1 MKNPFKEYPIRNVF
15 FFAFASLIML
25 LLAVFVLVSYK
36 VSVAEMQK
44 NTSFYQQNL
53 LGKINEQISMQK
65 QSVEQVTIALSRN
78 EDLQNYLQGTKGSY
92 ESFQLISEINTSFFN
107 TMFSIPIVDTVDV
120 YVEAPPIRAQQG
132 SIRYFSFNDYQ
143 SIDWLQ
149 PMKHADS
156 AWLKKHSISSPQGDI
171 SVISFA
177 RKVYKRNGTVA
188 AMVVVNTKT
197 DRFLELM
204 NGEVDSRDRL
214 LIDSSHNI
222 IAYNGSKDVNEYLSV
237 FNELSNDEK
246 VNLHVNGSS
255 RQGKEFIVWSKLMN
269 SEWILIEVTPWNDI
283 ISGSVK
289 LAQLLLFISLITIG
303 LIVILTYYLSRQFIK
318 PINHLL
324 QSMNDFSLKEREPQL
339 PDDYRNEF
347 GTLFRGYYKLNSRI
361 KGLYS
366 DLEEE
371 YQHKRKAELD
381 ALQANINP
389 HFLYNTLDQLNWM
402 AIEEGQEKISQVLEL
417 MGRMF
422 RIGLSKG
429 EALIPLRD
437 ELVHL
442 ESYIQIQQ
450 IRLEGNLDYQIFIPE
465 KYLHYYI
472 PKLTLQ
478 PFIENAIIHG
488 LRGQQQA
495 MISIKLYDAGEMIY
509 IIIQDNGIGFSKDQ
523 LSKKRTADGGYGI
536 KNVQDRLSAYFGASS
551 SISIE
556 SQVGEGTTVFVKVPK
571 KLNK

>member
-15 FFAFASLIML
+15 FFAFASLITL
-25 LLAVFVLVSYK
+25 LLTVFVLVSYR

-53 LGKINEQISMQK
+53 LGEINEQISMQK

-78 EDLQNYLQGTKGSY
+78 EDLQNYLQGTKDSY
-92 ESFQLISEINTSFFN
+92 ESLQLISEINTSFFN
-107 TMFSIPIVDTVDV
+107 TMFSIPVVDTVDV
-120 YVEAPPIRAQQG
+120 YVESPPARVQTG
-132 SIRYFSFNDYQ
+132 PIRYFSFNDYQ

-149 PMKHADS
+149 PMENADS
-156 AWLKKHSISSPQGDI
+156 AWLKKHIISSPQGNI
-171 SVISFA
+171 SVVSFA
-177 RKVYKRNGTVA
+177 RKVYKRNGTA
-188 AMVVVNTKT
+188 AGIVVVNTKT

-204 NGEVDSRDRL
+204 NGEVDNRDRL
-214 LIDSSHNI
+214 LIDSNHSI
-222 IAYNGSKDVNEYLSV
+222 IAYNGTENVSGNLNA
-237 FNELSNDEK
+237 FTELSNDK
-246 VNLHVNGSS
+246 NVNVNGSS
-255 RQGKEFIVWSKLMN
+255 RHEENFVVWSKLAN
-269 SEWILIEVTPWNDI
+269 SDWALIEVTPWNNI

-289 LAQLLLFISLITIG
+289 LAQLLLFISMVTIG
-303 LIVILTYYLSRQFIK
+303 FIVILTYYLSKQFTK
-318 PINHLL
+318 PINLLL
-324 QSMNDFSLKEREPQL
+324 QSMNDFSLNEREPNL

-347 GTLFRGYYKLNSRI
+347 GALFYGYFKLNSRI
-361 KGLYS
+361 KGLYK

-371 YQHKRKAELD
+371 YQKKRKAELD

-402 AIEEGQEKISQVLEL
+402 AIEEGQEKISRVLEL

-429 EALIPLRD
+429 EVLIPLKD

-450 IRLEGNLDYQIFIPE
+450 IRLEGALNYQIFIPE
-465 KYLHYYI
+465 RYLHYYI

-495 MISIKLYDAGEMIY
+495 MITINLHDVGEMMY
-509 IIIQDNGIGFSKDQ
+509 IIIRDNGTGFSKDQ
-523 LSKKRTADGGYGI
+523 MLNKRTADGGYGI
-536 KNVQDRLSAYFGASS
+536 KNVQDRLSAYFGANSL
-551 SISIE
+551 IAID
-556 SQVGEGTTVFVKVPK
+556 SQIGEGTTVFVKIPK
-571 KLNK
+571 KRHK

>member
-1 MKNPFKEYPIRNVF
+1 MKNPFKEYPIRSVF

-25 LLAVFVLVSYK
+25 LLTVFVLVSYR

-53 LGKINEQISMQK
+53 LGEINEQISMQK

-78 EDLQNYLQGTKGSY
+78 EDLQNYLQGTKDSY
-92 ESFQLISEINTSFFN
+92 ESFQLVSEINTSFFN
-107 TMFSIPIVDTVDV
+107 TMFSIPVVDTVDV
-120 YVEAPPIRAQQG
+120 YLESPPARVQKG
-132 SIRYFSFNDYQ
+132 PIRYFSFNDYQ

-149 PMKHADS
+149 PMENADS
-156 AWLKKHSISSPQGDI
+156 AWLKKHIISSPQGNI
-171 SVISFA
+171 SVVSFA
-177 RKVYKRNGTVA
+177 RKIYKRNGTA
-188 AMVVVNTKT
+188 AGIVVVNTKT
-197 DRFLELM
+197 DRFLGLM

-214 LIDSSHNI
+214 LIDSNHSI
-222 IAYNGSKDVNEYLSV
+222 IAYNGSENVSENLNA
-237 FNELSNDEK
+237 FTELSNNK
-246 VNLHVNGSS
+246 NVNVNGSS
-255 RQGKEFIVWSKLMN
+255 RHEENFVVWSKLAN
-269 SEWILIEVTPWNDI
+269 SDWILIEVTPWNEI
-283 ISGSVK
+283 INGSVK
-289 LAQLLLFISLITIG
+289 LAQLLLFISLVTIG
-303 LIVILTYYLSRQFIK
+303 LIVILTYYLSKQFTK
-318 PINHLL
+318 PINQLL
-324 QSMNDFSLKEREPQL
+324 QSMNDFSLQEREPKL
-339 PDDYRNEF
+339 PGDYRNEF

-361 KGLYS
+361 KGLYN

-371 YQHKRKAELD
+371 HQQKRKAELD

-402 AIEEGQEKISQVLEL
+402 AIEEGQEKISRVLEL
-417 MGRMF
+417 MGKMF

-429 EALIPLRD
+429 EALIPLKD

-450 IRLEGNLDYQIFIPE
+450 IRLEGALNYQIFIPDR
-465 KYLHYYI
+465 YLHYYI

-495 MISIKLYDAGEMIY
+495 MISINLHDVGEMMC
-509 IIIQDNGIGFSKDQ
+509 IIIRDNGAGFSKDQ
-523 LSKKRTADGGYGI
+523 MLNKRTADGGYGI
-536 KNVQDRLSAYFGASS
+536 KNVQDRLSAYFGANS

-556 SQVGEGTTVFVKVPK
+556 SKAGEGTIVFVKIPK
-571 KLNK
+571 KLHR

>member
-78 EDLQNYLQGTKGSY
+78 EDLQNYLQGTKDSY

-120 YVEAPPIRAQQG
+120 YVEAPPLRAQQG

-156 AWLKKHSISSPQGDI
+156 AWLTKHSISSPQGDI

-495 MISIKLYDAGEMIY
+495 MISIKLYDAGEMVY

-523 LSKKRTADGGYGI
+523 LSKRRTADGGYGI
-536 KNVQDRLSAYFGASS
+536 KNVQDRLSAHFGASS
-551 SISIE
+551 SISIK
-556 SQVGEGTTVFVKVPK
+556 SQVGEGTTVFVKIPK

>member
-1 MKNPFKEYPIRNVF
+1 
-15 FFAFASLIML
+15 
-25 LLAVFVLVSYK
+25 
-36 VSVAEMQK
+36 MQK

-78 EDLQNYLQGTKGSY
+78 EDLQNYLQGTKDSY
-92 ESFQLISEINTSFFN
+92 ESYQLISEINTSFFN
-107 TMFSIPIVDTVDV
+107 TMFSIPVVDTVDV
-120 YVEAPPIRAQQG
+120 YLESPPARVQEG
-132 SIRYFSFNDYQ
+132 PIRYFSFKDYQ

-149 PMKHADS
+149 PMENADS
-156 AWLKKHSISSPQGDI
+156 AWLKKHIISSPQGNI

-177 RKVYKRNGTVA
+177 RKIYKRNGTA
-188 AMVVVNTKT
+188 AGIVVVNTKT
-197 DRFLELM
+197 DRFLKLM

-214 LIDSSHNI
+214 LIDSSHSI
-222 IAYNGSKDVNEYLSV
+222 IAYNGAGNVSEYLNAFTELSKDENVN
-237 FNELSNDEK
+237 
-246 VNLHVNGSS
+246 VNGSS
-255 RQGKEFIVWSKLMN
+255 RQEEKFVVWSKLAN
-269 SEWILIEVTPWNDI
+269 SDWILIEVTPWNEI

-289 LAQLLLFISLITIG
+289 LAQLLLFISLVTIG
-303 LIVILTYYLSRQFIK
+303 LIVILTYYLSKQFTK
-318 PINHLL
+318 PINQLL
-324 QSMNDFSLKEREPQL
+324 QSMNDFSLKEREPKL

-347 GTLFRGYYKLNSRI
+347 GTLFRGYYKLNNRI
-361 KGLYS
+361 KRLYS
-366 DLEEE
+366 DLEQE
-371 YQHKRKAELD
+371 YQQKRKAELD

-402 AIEEGQEKISQVLEL
+402 AIEEGQEKISRVLEL

-450 IRLEGNLDYQIFIPE
+450 IRLEGALNYQIYIPE
-465 KYLHYYI
+465 RYLHYYI

-495 MISIKLYDAGEMIY
+495 MISINLHDVGEMMY
-509 IIIQDNGIGFSKDQ
+509 IIIRDNGTGFSKDQ
-523 LSKKRTADGGYGI
+523 MLNKRTADGGYGI
-536 KNVQDRLSAYFGASS
+536 KNVQDRLSAHFGANS

-556 SQVGEGTTVFVKVPK
+556 SQVGEGTTVFVKIPK
-571 KLNK
+571 KLHK

>member
-15 FFAFASLIML
+15 FFAFASLILL
-25 LLAVFVLVSYK
+25 LLAVFVLVSYR

-78 EDLQNYLQGTKGSY
+78 EDLQNYLQGTKDSY
-92 ESFQLISEINTSFFN
+92 ESYQLISEINTSFFN
-107 TMFSIPIVDTVDV
+107 TMFSIPVVDTVDV
-120 YVEAPPIRAQQG
+120 YLESPPARVQEG
-132 SIRYFSFNDYQ
+132 PIRYFSFKDYQ

-149 PMKHADS
+149 PMENADS
-156 AWLKKHSISSPQGDI
+156 AWLKKHIISSPQGNI

-177 RKVYKRNGTVA
+177 RKIYKRNGTA
-188 AMVVVNTKT
+188 AGIVVVNTKT
-197 DRFLELM
+197 DRFLKLM

-214 LIDSSHNI
+214 LIDSSHSI
-222 IAYNGSKDVNEYLSV
+222 VAYNGAGNVSEYLSA
-237 FNELSNDEK
+237 FAELSKDEN
-246 VNLHVNGSS
+246 VNVNGSS
-255 RQGKEFIVWSKLMN
+255 RQEEKFVVWSKLAN
-269 SEWILIEVTPWNDI
+269 SDWILIEVTPWNEI

-289 LAQLLLFISLITIG
+289 LAQLLLFISLVTIG
-303 LIVILTYYLSRQFIK
+303 LIVILTYYLSKQFTK
-318 PINHLL
+318 PINLLL
-324 QSMNDFSLKEREPQL
+324 QSMNDFSLNEREPKL
-339 PDDYRNEF
+339 PGDYRNEF

-361 KGLYS
+361 KGLYN

-371 YQHKRKAELD
+371 HQQKRKAELD

-402 AIEEGQEKISQVLEL
+402 AIEEGQEKISRVLEL

-429 EALIPLRD
+429 EALIPLKD

-450 IRLEGNLDYQIFIPE
+450 IRLEGALNYQIFIPE
-465 KYLHYYI
+465 RYLHYYI

-495 MISIKLYDAGEMIY
+495 MISINLHDVGEMMY
-509 IIIQDNGIGFSKDQ
+509 IIIRDNGTGFSKDQ
-523 LSKKRTADGGYGI
+523 MLNKRTADGGYGI
-536 KNVQDRLSAYFGASS
+536 KNVQDRLSAHFGTNS
-551 SISIE
+551 SISIQ
-556 SQVGEGTTVFVKVPK
+556 SQVGEGTSVFVKVPK
-571 KLNK
+571 KMHR

>member
-25 LLAVFVLVSYK
+25 LLTVFVLVSYR

-53 LGKINEQISMQK
+53 LGEINEQISMQK

-78 EDLQNYLQGTKGSY
+78 EDLQNYLQGKKDSY
-92 ESFQLISEINTSFFN
+92 ESYQLISEINTSFFN
-107 TMFSIPIVDTVDV
+107 TMFSIPVVDTVDV
-120 YVEAPPIRAQQG
+120 YVESPPARVQEG
-132 SIRYFSFNDYQ
+132 PIRYFSLKDYQ

-149 PMKHADS
+149 PMENADS
-156 AWLKKHSISSPQGDI
+156 AWLKKHIISSPQGNI

-177 RKVYKRNGTVA
+177 RKIYKRNGTA
-188 AMVVVNTKT
+188 AGIVVVNTKT
-197 DRFLELM
+197 DRFLKLM

-214 LIDSSHNI
+214 LIDSSHSI
-222 IAYNGSKDVNEYLSV
+222 IAYNGSRNVSEYLNA
-237 FNELSNDEK
+237 FTELSNEEN
-246 VNLHVNGSS
+246 VNVNGSS
-255 RQGKEFIVWSKLMN
+255 RQEEKFVVWSKLAN
-269 SEWILIEVTPWNDI
+269 SDWILIEVTPWNEI

-289 LAQLLLFISLITIG
+289 LAQLLLFISLVTIG
-303 LIVILTYYLSRQFIK
+303 FIVILTYYLSKQFTK
-318 PINHLL
+318 PINQLL
-324 QSMNDFSLKEREPQL
+324 QSMNDFSLHEREPKL
-339 PDDYRNEF
+339 PGDYRNEF
-347 GTLFRGYYKLNSRI
+347 GTLFHGYYKLNSRI
-361 KGLYS
+361 KGLYN

-371 YQHKRKAELD
+371 YQKKRKAELD

-402 AIEEGQEKISQVLEL
+402 AIEEGQEKISRVLEL

-429 EALIPLRD
+429 EALIPLKD

-450 IRLEGNLDYQIFIPE
+450 IRLEGALNYQIFVPE
-465 KYLHYYI
+465 RYQHYYI

-495 MISIKLYDAGEMIY
+495 MITINLHDVGEMMY
-509 IIIQDNGIGFSKDQ
+509 IIIRDNGTGFSKDQ
-523 LSKKRTADGGYGI
+523 MLNKRTADGGYGI
-536 KNVQDRLSAYFGASS
+536 KNVQDRLSAYFGANS

-556 SQVGEGTTVFVKVPK
+556 SQIGEGTTVFVKIPK
-571 KLNK
+571 KLHK